1 MTPLACFGRS
11 IARFLSSIARFFR
24 RHRFFRQHRPA
35 RSLRRDLWEME
46 GALESDAPKLA
57 SMFEMFNRLTRHER
71 PTGIEPLV
79 SPSPL
84 LTAPA
89 PPLMARNPRGPA
101 RPRGASRLMA
111 ITMLLALAFVVATCV
126 AVSAQFRPVMR
137 SCETA
142 TAAGLTGYRLSPI
155 PSCNAYPAAKK

>member
-1 MTPLACFGRS
+1 MTPPACFGRS
-11 IARFLSSIARFFR
+11 IVRFLR
-24 RHRFFRQHRPA
+24 RHRPR

-57 SMFEMFNRLTRHER
+57 SMFEMFNRLTRHEQ

-79 SPSPL
+79 SPVPL
-84 LTAPA
+84 LTAPS
-89 PPLMARNPRGPA
+89 PPLMSRSPRGSA
-101 RPRGASRLMA
+101 RPRASRLMA

-155 PSCNAYPAAKK
+155 PACNAYPAAKK